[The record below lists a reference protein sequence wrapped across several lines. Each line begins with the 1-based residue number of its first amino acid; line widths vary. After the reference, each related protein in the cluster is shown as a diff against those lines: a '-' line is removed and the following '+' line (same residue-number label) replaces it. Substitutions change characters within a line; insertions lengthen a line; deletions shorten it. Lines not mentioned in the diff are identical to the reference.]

1 MLTGS
6 YCPGSLY
13 PFAREAIADIVTRGG
28 FPQLLLQPINFDA
41 LYAQAL
47 RERASGNGGEQA
59 APAPE
64 GQQQPEETH

>member
-13 PFAREAIADIVTRGG
+13 PFAREAIADVVTRGG

-47 RERASGNGGEQA
+47 RDRTQKGDGKSEAVPA
-59 APAPE
+59 APK
-64 GQQQPEETH
+64 EEAH